1 MDDYSIKK
9 YFGGCPHDCP
19 DTCAMI
25 YEVSDKKLVSVKGN
39 SEHQMTGGVLCVKL
53 KDYENGLLGGII
65 MSGINPVYSL
75 PETMDFK
82 SLLSKIDFS
91 VNFSI
96 SWPKVRY
103 MLQKRLTSEISK

>member
-39 SEHQMTGGVLCVKL
+39 NEHPMNGGVLCVKL
-53 KDYENGLLGGII
+53 KDYENRHYHPDRVLY
-65 MSGINPVYSL
+65 P
-75 PETMDFK
+75 
-82 SLLSKIDFS
+82 
-91 VNFSI
+91 
-96 SWPKVRY
+96 
-103 MLQKRLTSEISK
+103 QKRVGKKGEKKAKRGGQSVKQ